1 MVAPVPAQIPK
12 LRPRLPAPR
21 RWPLRCS
28 LPTTHY
34 ALPPMR
40 PLFTLSFEGC
50 SGLSDFCVALFPVF
64 ERSTPLLPIISLQP
78 QQFHAITHSFAQR
91 RRAIPPIFNGFRTL
105 SIATGMYP
113 SNVPFR
119 TSPPQC
125 LGASVA
131 NPMFSETCSLFVVS
145 LRSFP
150 HSLPLFSRACSLFCQ
165 NTGVGGTAIPVSTTH
180 CSLATTHSLSSPTW
194 TENP

>member
-131 NPMFSETCSLFVVS
+131 NPMFSGT
-145 LRSFP
+145 
-150 HSLPLFSRACSLFCQ
+150 CSLFCQ